1 MNQKRLKELLNYNP
15 ETGIFTRLTASA
27 ASVKVGDIAGG
38 KCGNGY
44 ILISLDGKQ
53 YSAHR
58 LAWLYMTGN
67 FPKSLIDHK
76 DGNKQNNIFSNLR
89 EATPAQNIANKKST
103 SKSGFKGVTWWA
115 RSSKWKAQM
124 QVNGVNRHLGY
135 FDTPEQA
142 HEAYKDFARTH
153 VGEFFCA

>member
-15 ETGIFTRLTASA
+15 ETGIFTRLTKSA
-27 ASVKVGDIAGG
+27 FCVEIGDVAGG
-38 KCGNGY
+38 KCKNGY

-58 LAWLYMTGN
+58 LAWLYMTGS
-67 FPKSLIDHK
+67 FPKNLIDHK
-76 DGNKQNNIFSNLR
+76 DSNKQNNIFSNLR
-89 EATPAQNIANKKST
+89 EATYAQNIANKKSR

-115 RSSKWKAQM
+115 RDSKWKAQM
-124 QVNGVNRHLGY
+124 QVDGVNKHLGY

-142 HEAYKDFARTH
+142 HEAYKKYAIVH
-153 VGEFFCA
+153 IGEFFCA